1 MSLLWVAEHKVRPVY
16 ASGQVWRLPSDERT
30 HNEVYP
36 GGSNRTGSSAGGV
49 ELENMKR
56 ITEEE
61 KTEII
66 ERNAYFNRMSYEEK
80 IDVATERVIEWTEI
94 CADNGK
100 NYAVSV
106 GGLDSIV
113 LLLFVRKIL
122 GECEGISVSALEDT
136 SIQKVHKELGV
147 TAIKPDKNFVQVLN
161 EYGFPV
167 LSKQLAGKI
176 EHLQTPKEKA
186 DKRLL
191 YYNHALMTGQ
201 TGPWGGFVYS
211 ESMKLEDDILEKFG
225 GHYAE
230 DRPELE
236 CKCAPFRVSDKCCY
250 VMKEAPSIRYQQE
263 HNIFPFLGLMQ
274 IEGGQRRFSLRKY
287 GCNYV
292 GKGTARSCPFNYFSR
307 QDLLTLALE
316 LKAPVPE
323 IYGEIVR
330 DPDGTLRTTK
340 AQRTGCNMC
349 GFGVQLEGRP
359 HRFDRLK
366 ERNPKYWDFLMY
378 RCVTDESG
386 TYGWG
391 RVLDYLGIEWENEI
405 GQIKGQMS
413 IFDFI
418 TE

>member
-1 MSLLWVAEHKVRPVY
+1 
-16 ASGQVWRLPSDERT
+16 
-30 HNEVYP
+30 
-36 GGSNRTGSSAGGV
+36 
-49 ELENMKR
+49 MKR
-56 ITEEE
+56 QTEEE
-61 KTEII
+61 KKEII
-66 ERNAYFNRMSYEEK
+66 ERNAYYNKMSYEDK
-80 IDVATERVIEWTEI
+80 VDHATDIVLEWTEI

-122 GECEGISVSALEDT
+122 GKCDGISVSALEDS
-136 SIQKVHKELGV
+136 SIQKVHKDLGV
-147 TAIKPDKNFVQVLN
+147 ICIKPDMAFHQVLN
-161 EYGFPV
+161 TYGFPV
-167 LSKQLAGKI
+167 LSKQIAADI
-176 EHLQTPKEKA
+176 EHLQVPREQA
-186 DKRLL
+186 NKRLL
-191 YYNHALMTGQ
+191 YYNHALMTGE
-201 TGPWGGFVYS
+201 TGPWGGFVQS
-211 ESMKLEDDILEKFG
+211 ESMKMDDWLLEKFG

-230 DRPELE
+230 DRPDLE
-236 CKCAPFRVSDKCCY
+236 CHVAPFKCSDKCCG

-274 IEGGQRRFSLRKY
+274 IEGGQRRYSLRKY

-292 GKGTARSCPFNYFSR
+292 GKSTARSCPFNYFSR
-307 QDLLTLALE
+307 QDLLTLALD
-316 LKAPVPE
+316 LKAPIPE
-323 IYGEIVR
+323 IYGEIVQ

-349 GFGVQLEGRP
+349 GFGIHFEARP
-359 HRFDRLK
+359 HRFDRLR

-391 RVLDYLGIEWENEI
+391 RVLDYLGIEWENEP
-405 GQIKGQMS
+405 GQIKGQMN

-418 TE
+418 NKEATP

>member
-1 MSLLWVAEHKVRPVY
+1 
-16 ASGQVWRLPSDERT
+16 
-30 HNEVYP
+30 
-36 GGSNRTGSSAGGV
+36 
-49 ELENMKR
+49 MKR
-56 ITEEE
+56 QTEEE
-61 KTEII
+61 KNEII
-66 ERNAYFNRMSYEEK
+66 ERNAYFNAMSYEDK
-80 IDVATERVIEWTEI
+80 IDVATARVLEWTEI
-94 CADNGK
+94 CADAGK

-122 GECEGISVSALEDT
+122 GECEGISVSSLEDL

-147 TAIKPDKNFVQVLN
+147 KVIKPDMNFTQVLN
-161 EYGFPV
+161 TYGFPV

-176 EHLQTPKEKA
+176 EHLQIPREEA
-186 DKRLL
+186 DQRKL
-191 YYNHALMTGQ
+191 YYNHALMTGE

-211 ESMKLEDDILEKFG
+211 ESMKLDDEILELFG

-230 DRPELE
+230 DRPDLH
-236 CKCAPFRVSDKCCY
+236 CQCAPFKVSDRCCE
-250 VMKEAPSIRYQQE
+250 VMKEAPSRRYQQE
-263 HNIFPFLGLMQ
+263 HNIYPFLGLMQ

-292 GKGTARSCPFNYFSR
+292 GEGTVRSCPFNYFSR
-307 QDLLTLALE
+307 QDLLTLALD

-330 DPDGTLRTTK
+330 DPDGKLRTTK

-349 GFGVQLEGRP
+349 GFGIHLESRP

-366 ERNPKYWDFLMY
+366 ERNPKYWKFLMY
-378 RCVTDESG
+378 ECVKDETG

-405 GQIKGQMS
+405 GQLRGQMTLDDY
-413 IFDFI
+413 IG
-418 TE
+418 TNWEVK